1 MSETFKLPHYFKYGN
16 LNLKSDNFKDEYFDG
31 VFQLFQEGKKDS
43 AGMIRILFIVD
54 AMALCVITERVII
67 DLFNSRLR
75 DVTNMADFRGKDTPK
90 CIVVNGN
97 NLGF

>member
-1 MSETFKLPHYFKYGN
+1 MKSSKSVNCNAP
-16 LNLKSDNFKDEYFDG
+16 LNLEAILRNIFPRFIKGELVN
-31 VFQLFQEGKKDS
+31 LLCIKKAS
-43 AGMIRILFIVD
+43 VGTRHEPA
-54 AMALCVITERVII
+54 I